1 MRNLPEKIAYGVI
14 VAAML
19 VMSVL
24 YFAQVVFRYVLKL
37 PLAWT
42 GEVSVLA
49 MLWLTFVGSAAL
61 VRSEGFVSVSLLTLK
76 GKARVVVSILADA
89 FALVILGVLIY
100 YSAFLAFEFRE
111 DALPATGFSRALVY
125 LSIFCG
131 TVLMLL
137 CFLQKVWSSIR
148 KLVSR
153 GE

>member
-61 VRSEGFVSVSLLTLK
+61 VRSEGLVSVSLLTLK
-76 GKARVVVSILADA
+76 GKARVVVSIVADA
-89 FALVILGVLIY
+89 FALVILGVLLY

-111 DALPATGFSRALVY
+111 DTLPATGFSRALVY

-131 TVLMLL
+131 TALMLL
-137 CFLQKVWSSIR
+137 CFLQKAWSSAR
-148 KLVSR
+148 KLASR